1 MAQALEKF
9 EERVKRKFYSPS
21 WAIRY
26 LKAGLPSD
34 LNLDGSLK
42 VEVFKELFLVERP
55 KDFTLDQRIK
65 AIFNDPQHN
74 MLCIESGRGSGKST
88 FVQTI
93 HMYDPDHEYE
103 YPCIDFS
110 KRRTDPNSTIYT
122 YCEHE
127 LFRLFR
133 KNYRKMCNNWEWF
146 SNYKKD
152 LHLLIDKFPDYSQCA
167 PCYIDTL
174 REAEA
179 CDDLERVDKLFAG
192 HRERIEQF
200 KDYDLKILLLLYLLS
215 CINEPSVD
223 NKRWLFIFDSIEVY
237 FESNATNW
245 IQTIDYVSDFVRA
258 AFDSIDREDDFFT
271 RITALFPIRTA
282 TSIQFAS
289 YSNPTLH
296 QDRNLWGDGNEYIF
310 SLERF
315 DFASLALLKKLKY
328 LKDIG
333 GYGTPLFQRCFTIG
347 SLLIPRQY
355 IEAQL
360 EQFDASPNQEFRLFT
375 KTRLMPLFNYDFRKV
390 IDRLYGILPSEAIPS
405 NTFLALNS
413 IQDNAKKVGITQE
426 YVANGENM
434 ITARLIFNSLHN
446 YSPNLFAEIGYQ
458 DFEKD
463 HEPSIAR
470 TVFSFLYYSELK
482 YYFNSATQD
491 NWGGDYPGV
500 PFRTLLNKLRPF
512 SKRKLSDISS
522 VLYNAS
528 IVMGNDQEHAH
539 VNNIWGNLVVIK
551 DLHRSLS
558 FSQFQKI
565 IHDYYFPDK
574 MIEDND
580 VESNLLQC
588 PVQLSDAGRCF
599 TVWASKQYEFLLARS
614 SSLCYSEP
622 LFVYSVDD
630 YRTIKSRLEKSFE
643 IVHNIIKHVSI
654 DKLVAGCLDVCSYCH
669 KSSSKP
675 ETIKCVFFSNRNR
688 ESLFDCSLF
697 QRYQECLMLIVDS
710 IDYLDR
716 FRIYIWQVACI
727 GKSEKK
733 AAELNNWLLDEIS
746 KFNSLFRI
754 LKEKVYN
761 EFIDKRDVDLF
772 FSEMLRLSEECKNKL
787 RVKEIDKSSKAEKVL
802 QYHDRLRLPRTT
814 IWFNESEDLF
824 KKAVEELK
832 KNPNCRVYD
841 TINDLKTNNSISTD
855 LIEEQKKEDPQK
867 DSIKNVLKNKMEPGI
882 NQDLLLWA
890 VESPLY
896 LKAVGSFDSNYEE
909 LIYALGSNERKRYTG
924 SLALMKAI
932 WRNHPELG
940 LPPDYDHLATL
951 EFDRGF
957 YPKYRDHTTH
967 MFKVFLLGLYLYE
980 KQEKIQEVVA
990 AKMNQDSFLA
1000 VWTLTSLY
1008 HDVGYMIDNDQTTEE
1023 MYKRMNDSLSQPL
1036 TNLFPDDFG
1045 TGTEKGI
1052 LERRA
1057 FSPRRIERMFPLKK
1071 TIERRFEGKG
1081 KSVQLTVNE
1090 SNPIKI
1096 YFEQTLKKGE
1106 AISREDQGRSYFDHG
1121 IVSAGI
1127 MLFFQEALCD
1137 YYFKF
1142 PEAELYEHQKAKLRF
1157 LRDTAQQYERYV
1169 EQAAFAVALHNIK
1182 KNWSGNRITDIAI
1195 EGVTI
1200 GDFQIS
1206 LDAEPVA
1213 FLLRLC
1219 DELQCWDRQYYTYN
1233 SPAPIE
1239 GSKLCFER
1247 KNATLVLKISDKS
1260 TKDSITDALGNIL
1273 TPSAEELLPMI

>member
-1 MAQALEKF
+1 MKSALEKF
-9 EERVKRKFYSPS
+9 EERVKRKFYSPN

-34 LNLDGSLK
+34 LNLDGSLT

-88 FVQTI
+88 FVQTL

-110 KRRTDPNSTIYT
+110 KRKTDPNNTIYT

-133 KNYRKMCNNWEWF
+133 KNYRKMCRNLEWF
-146 SNYKKD
+146 SNYKKN

-179 CDDLERVDKLFAG
+179 CDDIEDVDSLFAG

-245 IQTIDYVSDFVRA
+245 IQTIDYVSDFLRA
-258 AFDSIDREDDFFT
+258 AFDSIDKEDDFFT

-289 YSNPTLH
+289 YSNPTFH

-333 GYGTPLFQRCFTIG
+333 GYETPLFQRCFTIG

-390 IDRLYGILPSEAIPS
+390 IDRLYGIMPSGTTPS

-512 SKRKLSDISS
+512 SSRKLSDISS
-522 VLYNAS
+522 VLYKAS

-565 IHDYYFPDK
+565 INDYYFPDRT
-574 MIEDND
+574 IEKNEE
-580 VESNLLQC
+580 ESNLLEC

-630 YRTIKSRLEKSFE
+630 YSIMKSRLEKSFE
-643 IVHNIIKHVSI
+643 IVHNIIKNVSI

-675 ETIKCVFFSNRNR
+675 ETIKCVFFSSRKK

-727 GKSEKK
+727 EKSEKN
-733 AAELNNWLLDEIS
+733 AAELNNWFLDEIS
-746 KFNSLFRI
+746 KFGSLFRI

-772 FSEMLRLSEECKNKL
+772 F
-787 RVKEIDKSSKAEKVL
+787 
-802 QYHDRLRLPRTT
+802 
-814 IWFNESEDLF
+814 F
-824 KKAVEELK
+824 
-832 KNPNCRVYD
+832 
-841 TINDLKTNNSISTD
+841 
-855 LIEEQKKEDPQK
+855 
-867 DSIKNVLKNKMEPGI
+867 
-882 NQDLLLWA
+882 
-890 VESPLY
+890 
-896 LKAVGSFDSNYEE
+896 
-909 LIYALGSNERKRYTG
+909 
-924 SLALMKAI
+924 
-932 WRNHPELG
+932 
-940 LPPDYDHLATL
+940 
-951 EFDRGF
+951 
-957 YPKYRDHTTH
+957 
-967 MFKVFLLGLYLYE
+967 
-980 KQEKIQEVVA
+980 
-990 AKMNQDSFLA
+990 
-1000 VWTLTSLY
+1000 
-1008 HDVGYMIDNDQTTEE
+1008 
-1023 MYKRMNDSLSQPL
+1023 
-1036 TNLFPDDFG
+1036 
-1045 TGTEKGI
+1045 
-1052 LERRA
+1052 
-1057 FSPRRIERMFPLKK
+1057 
-1071 TIERRFEGKG
+1071 
-1081 KSVQLTVNE
+1081 
-1090 SNPIKI
+1090 
-1096 YFEQTLKKGE
+1096 
-1106 AISREDQGRSYFDHG
+1106 
-1121 IVSAGI
+1121 
-1127 MLFFQEALCD
+1127 
-1137 YYFKF
+1137 
-1142 PEAELYEHQKAKLRF
+1142 
-1157 LRDTAQQYERYV
+1157 
-1169 EQAAFAVALHNIK
+1169 
-1182 KNWSGNRITDIAI
+1182 
-1195 EGVTI
+1195 
-1200 GDFQIS
+1200 
-1206 LDAEPVA
+1206 
-1213 FLLRLC
+1213 
-1219 DELQCWDRQYYTYN
+1219 
-1233 SPAPIE
+1233 
-1239 GSKLCFER
+1239 
-1247 KNATLVLKISDKS
+1247 
-1260 TKDSITDALGNIL
+1260 
-1273 TPSAEELLPMI
+1273 